1 MKVRGLSWP
10 KVLLLLVAVVV
21 GMGAWLY
28 TGQEALAG
36 SVTVPSFKC
45 YQTSGTPLN
54 EPVRLFDRFHDG
66 APSPSTGGELV
77 TVKGSHLFCTQVAAK
92 CFPGDSCEFPFH
104 VFSQFDG
111 LNCYKITPSGPPVGE
126 TVPVVDQFADQNLTV
141 GTAQFLC
148 VPARISGDGG

>member
-54 EPVRLFDRFHDG
+54 EPVRLFDAFHDG
-66 APSPSTGGELV
+66 LVIPSGPGGEAV
-77 TVKGSHLFCTQVAAK
+77 TIKGPHLICAPVLAK
-92 CFPGDSCEFPFH
+92 CLPGEPSCERFPNPFA
-104 VFSQFDG
+104 G
-111 LNCYKITPSGPPVGE
+111 IKCYKITPSGPPVNQTI
-126 TVPVVDQFADQNLTV
+126 TVFDQFGTEELNV

-148 VPARISGDGG
+148 EPASSSVFGD